1 MTRACIAPW
10 RRFLPLLPALLFVAC
25 EGSPAPERETAPRP
39 ISWSV
44 VRAADAEAPRTLT
57 GVVRSRDRADL
68 AFQVGGRV
76 EEVAVEVGDRFE
88 ADEVLARLED
98 VRFRLEVDQA
108 RAALAEA
115 GARREEARQDLERQQ
130 TLVERELAPR
140 ARLDAAR
147 TAFEAALAAV
157 QTARARLGLAEDA
170 LDDTVLRSPYAGVVA
185 ARLVEP
191 AQQVAPGRTVL
202 RIQGSEAGFEVEVAV
217 PETLIGAVETGAA
230 HDVALPARPERT
242 FRGRVTEIGPETGAA
257 RAYPVTLALLEP
269 GPGVRA
275 GMTAEVRIPLAE
287 EALDG
292 AVTIPASAFLPLG
305 EDRRVAF
312 VFDPG
317 TETVARRE
325 IEVVDLFG
333 SRALVASGLA
343 PGEIVADRGLPFLED
358 GQRVTRLGVGPA
370 RYRD

>member
-1 MTRACIAPW
+1 MAPVCIAL
-10 RRFLPLLPALLFVAC
+10 RRLLPPLFPVLLLSAC
-25 EGSPAPERETAPRP
+25 GDAPTPEREAAPRP

-68 AFQVGGRV
+68 AFEVGGRV
-76 EEVAVEVGDRFE
+76 DAVTVEVGDRFE
-88 ADEVLARLED
+88 AGAVLARLED
-98 VRFRLEVDQA
+98 TRFRLEVDQA

-115 GARREEARQDLERQQ
+115 SARREEARQDLERQQ
-130 TLVERELAPR
+130 TLVERELASR
-140 ARLDAAR
+140 ARLDAAQ

-157 QTARARLGLAEDA
+157 QTAQARLGLAEDA
-170 LDDTVLRSPYAGVVA
+170 LAETVLRAPYAGVVA
-185 ARLVEP
+185 TRLVEP

-202 RIQGSEAGFEVEVAV
+202 RIQGSEGGFEVEVAV
-217 PETLIGAVETGAA
+217 PETLIGAVEAGAA
-230 HDVALPARPERT
+230 HDVALPARPGRA

-257 RAYPVTLALLEP
+257 RAYPVILVLVEP

-275 GMTAEVRIPLAE
+275 GMTAEVRVPLGE
-287 EALDG
+287 EVLDG
-292 AVTIPASAFLPLG
+292 AVTIPASAFLPVDD
-305 EDRRVAF
+305 DRRVAF
-312 VFDPG
+312 VFDAG
-317 TETVARRE
+317 TQTVARRE

-343 PGEIVADRGLPFLED
+343 AGEIVADRGLPFLED